1 MNKRSFLLSLCSPS
15 FLPSKYPAVFA
26 RFNDAGER
34 VSRLAAFGVAS
45 IEQFSVQRPV
55 RVRLQLFAFSAN
67 ITTSFGFVSIAGVR
81 GGGFGGFVRFGG
93 LVRPHRAFG
102 FAGFASAEGASR
114 GAVVVAVVVVVARAL
129 AIVFFDDFELPSRPI
144 GSVFRAIVVGI
155 AKLVSSVLRGFRA
168 LRE

>member
-1 MNKRSFLLSLCSPS
+1 MNKRFLLLSLCSPS

-34 VSRLAAFGVAS
+34 VSCLAAFGVAS

-67 ITTSFGFVSIAGVR
+67 VTTSFGFVSIAGVR

-102 FAGFASAEGASR
+102 FARFASAEGASR
-114 GAVVVAVVVVVARAL
+114 GAVVVVVVIVARAL
-129 AIVFFDDFELPSRPI
+129 SIVFFDDFELPSRPI

-155 AKLVSSVLRGFRA
+155 TKLVSSVLCSFRA